1 MLRIP
6 RIKERLVRY
15 MMPSTTI
22 MEAWETFI
30 GRTMKQPNIQR
41 RMLLR
46 AVPPKIEQ
54 EGWGDNAIKDTLVD
68 LQQKVHEK
76 TKMNM
81 SS

>member
-1 MLRIP
+1 
-6 RIKERLVRY
+6 

-46 AVPPKIEQ
+46 AIPPTIEP

-68 LQQKVHEK
+68 LQRKVHEK